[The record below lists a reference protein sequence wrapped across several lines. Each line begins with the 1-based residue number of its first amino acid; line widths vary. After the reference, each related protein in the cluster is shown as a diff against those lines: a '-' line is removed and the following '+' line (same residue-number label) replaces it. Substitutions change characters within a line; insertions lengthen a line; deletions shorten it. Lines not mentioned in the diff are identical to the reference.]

1 MIENTE
7 KRMIKINR
15 RIKKNFKDKAE
26 VDKKIQESL
35 NPDANGNV
43 SVDQLR
49 DFILEI
55 MEKDLLDR
63 RVAKRDVEGFLS
75 AFNYNAYG
83 ATNIN
88 DISTL
93 IFTRDDLI
101 PNKLAER
108 KRANP
113 PPSDVNKDIDTAEV
127 KEEDMHNHKIKSLL
141 NQMEDKVF
149 NGKVK
154 LYQVFKQFDK
164 DHDGFV
170 SYEDF

>member
-1 MIENTE
+1 MIENIE

-15 RIKKNFKDKAE
+15 RIKKNFKDQAE
-26 VDKKIQESL
+26 VENKIKETLKADQ
-35 NPDANGNV
+35 NGNV

-55 MEKDLLDR
+55 MEKDLLER

-88 DISTL
+88 DISSL
-93 IFTRDDLI
+93 IYTRDDLI

-113 PPSDVNKDIDTAEV
+113 PPSDVNKEIDTTDI
-127 KEEDMHNHKIKSLL
+127 KEEDMHN
-141 NQMEDKVF
+141 
-149 NGKVK
+149 
-154 LYQVFKQFDK
+154 
-164 DHDGFV
+164 
-170 SYEDF
+170 